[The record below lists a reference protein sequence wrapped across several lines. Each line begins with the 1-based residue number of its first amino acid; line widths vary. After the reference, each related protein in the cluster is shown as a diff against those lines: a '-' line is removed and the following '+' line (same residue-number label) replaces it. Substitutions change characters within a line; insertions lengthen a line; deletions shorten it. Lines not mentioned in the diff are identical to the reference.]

1 MASCNGD
8 QVNEFENRNE
18 NETAA
23 TQSNAID
30 ASNDHQIDGKQ
41 STVATHTAKNAL
53 NRNNNGNNKKKRKSP
68 NQTSLNVVS
77 EIDSSS
83 NCVTSDASN
92 IEYRIIQ
99 NENKRK
105 KIEILKHHQRAQSGN
120 VVCDNEMLSNV
131 DLKTPSSSVITNT
144 NNIPTEK
151 PPLPPKPKNI
161 KKMSIQ
167 SNDCCKCSNNQ
178 SKSRMKFE
186 NIHATTVQRL
196 TAQSEYLRLEISQL
210 KAALASEQNAVRALR

>member
-1 MASCNGD
+1 MASNGD
-8 QVNEFENRNE
+8 QVNENEIQHRNE
-18 NETAA
+18 NEITAF
-23 TQSNAID
+23 QSNAID
-30 ASNDHQIDGKQ
+30 ASNGHQIDEKQ
-41 STVATHTAKNAL
+41 STVDTNGDTNAL
-53 NRNNNGNNKKKRKSP
+53 SNKKKRKNT

-92 IEYRIIQ
+92 IEYRIVK

-105 KIEILKHHQRAQSGN
+105 KIEIQKQHQPSECVNAAFEKET
-120 VVCDNEMLSNV
+120 VSND
-131 DLKTPSSSVITNT
+131 DLKNASSVTAQ
-144 NNIPTEK
+144 NNIPTDK

-167 SNDCCKCSNNQ
+167 TNNCCSCGS
-178 SKSRMKFE
+178 SKLRTKFE
-186 NIHATTVQRL
+186 NIHTTTVQKL
-196 TAQSEYLRLEISQL
+196 TTQSEQLRLEISQL